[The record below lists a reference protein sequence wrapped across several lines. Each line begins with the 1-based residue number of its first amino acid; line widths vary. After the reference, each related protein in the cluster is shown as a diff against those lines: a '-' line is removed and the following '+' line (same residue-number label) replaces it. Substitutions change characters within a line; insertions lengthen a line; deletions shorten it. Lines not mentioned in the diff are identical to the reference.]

1 MKEKLQNLGN
11 VDLVII
17 DYLECIQSE
26 TACFE
31 HKNET
36 ACFEHKNWFFDIGRE
51 LHDLS
56 QERKIPVLFL
66 CKLPRNIDY
75 RTDQR
80 PSMQDFR
87 NWIGLE
93 QLVDIE
99 MFLYRNSY
107 PKCNETSYYHFDSII
122 ECNIAKNKYGETET
136 IPLNCR
142 FDFKVLQS
150 NNEV

>member
-1 MKEKLQNLGN
+1 MIL
-11 VDLVII
+11 
-17 DYLECIQSE
+17 
-26 TACFE
+26 
-31 HKNET
+31 
-36 ACFEHKNWFFDIGRE
+36 E

-66 CKLPRNIDY
+66 CQLPRNIDY

-99 MFLYRNSY
+99 MLLYRDSY
-107 PKCNETSYYHFDSII
+107 SKIHEPSHYHFDSII
-122 ECNIAKNKYGETET
+122 ECNIAKNKYGETEI

-142 FDFKVLQS
+142 LDFKVLQS
-150 NNEV
+150 NNKV